1 MKPTFGALLQ
11 KKKRTRRRISDPF
24 LSDIAGT
31 IWSWFQSTSICE
43 QSWGERERERYSMK
57 LAFIWR
63 METVIYWLAFGT
75 FATLGND
82 FSMASQRRIQN
93 SQPWETGDVMATS
106 WNLSFSLFCSFM
118 HALLSLAGVCNVGTV
133 AECLSLCAPPQ
144 IWGLSWH
151 NLDSCASPVWPACVW
166 WTSRKNCLTKT
177 LLVKRARLCV
187 CVRALHWP
195 LLESGVFWRR
205 RIAVGNTESLRHLQ
219 GLWACVFEHQSA
231 HIRSRP
237 QGDTT
242 YVLTNI
248 LQSFTQLC
256 HTYQCT

>member
-1 MKPTFGALLQ
+1 MKPTFGASLQ

-43 QSWGERERERYSMK
+43 QSWGERARERYSMK

-75 FATLGND
+75 FSTLGND

-106 WNLSFSLFCSFM
+106 WNLSFSLSFALSCMRCSPSLVFLM
-118 HALLSLAGVCNVGTV
+118 LGLLQSVCRCVHHLRSEVCRDTIWTRVCHPCGQHASGGP
-133 AECLSLCAPPQ
+133 AEKT
-144 IWGLSWH
+144 
-151 NLDSCASPVWPACVW
+151 VWPKLCW
-166 WTSRKNCLTKT
+166 WSER
-177 LLVKRARLCV
+177 VCV

-231 HIRSRP
+231 HIWSRP

-242 YVLTNI
+242 HVLTNI
-248 LQSFTQLC
+248 SQSFT
-256 HTYQCT
+256 